1 MKVKKNGITKEIEE
15 NLVKDYIDAGWKK
28 ASEEKEAVTV
38 IETVEEN
45 KEEKKKKK

>member
-1 MKVKKNGITKEIEE
+1 MKVEKNGITKEIEE

-28 ASEEKEAVTV
+28 ASKEKEAV